1 MRWSKSFWAKSGVEI
16 ESAAARESTP
26 VRIAQRI
33 ASPRKRSGILALLD
47 GEGAHAFRFGGGEG
61 HRLKSGLLVGCYG
74 TNCGLHSRRASG
86 VRFSRKFEWRV
97 AVNRRLS
104 FLLIVLVVGGVLTV
118 RGAFSPPEPQTTRK
132 VFNAPEKTVQA
143 PYSDGILAGNTLYLA
158 GRIGLDPKTG
168 KPPAEIED
176 EIKLMLD
183 SLKGTLTQAGMTMDD
198 LVYVQIACT
207 DLSLFDKF
215 NPIYKSYFTTK
226 DYPAREFIGAG
237 SLLRGGHFELQ
248 AIAVRR

>member
-1 MRWSKSFWAKSGVEI
+1 MEA
-16 ESAAARESTP
+16 T
-26 VRIAQRI
+26 
-33 ASPRKRSGILALLD
+33 
-47 GEGAHAFRFGGGEG
+47 
-61 HRLKSGLLVGCYG
+61 
-74 TNCGLHSRRASG
+74 
-86 VRFSRKFEWRV
+86 
-97 AVNRRLS
+97 VNRRVG
-104 FLLIVLVVGGVLTV
+104 FLLLALIVGGVLTV
-118 RGAFSPPEPQTTRK
+118 RETLSATNGQTTRK
-132 VFNAPEKTVQA
+132 AFNAPEKTVQA
-143 PYSDGILAGNTLYLA
+143 PFSDGILAGNTLYLA

-168 KPPAEIED
+168 KPPAQIDD

-226 DYPAREFIGAG
+226 DLPAREFIGAAA
-237 SLLRGGHFELQ
+237 LLRGGHFELQ

>member
-1 MRWSKSFWAKSGVEI
+1 MNR
-16 ESAAARESTP
+16 
-26 VRIAQRI
+26 
-33 ASPRKRSGILALLD
+33 RSGFLAVALAL
-47 GEGAHAFRFGGGEG
+47 A
-61 HRLKSGLLVGCYG
+61 
-74 TNCGLHSRRASG
+74 
-86 VRFSRKFEWRV
+86 
-97 AVNRRLS
+97 
-104 FLLIVLVVGGVLTV
+104 GVLSVT
-118 RGAFSPPEPQTTRK
+118 GAFSQPAPQATRK
-132 VFNAPEKTVQA
+132 VFNAPERTVQA
-143 PYSDGILAGNTLYLA
+143 PFSDGILAGNTLYLA

-168 KPPAEIED
+168 KPPAEIDD

-207 DLSLFDKF
+207 DLSLFEKF
-215 NPIYKSYFTTK
+215 NPIYMSYFKTK

>member
-1 MRWSKSFWAKSGVEI
+1 
-16 ESAAARESTP
+16 
-26 VRIAQRI
+26 
-33 ASPRKRSGILALLD
+33 
-47 GEGAHAFRFGGGEG
+47 
-61 HRLKSGLLVGCYG
+61 
-74 TNCGLHSRRASG
+74 
-86 VRFSRKFEWRV
+86 
-97 AVNRRLS
+97 VNRRVAY
-104 FLLIVLVVGGVLTV
+104 LLIVLVVAAAFTL
-118 RGAFSPPEPQTTRK
+118 RGAVPQPVPQAARK
-132 VFNAPEKTVQA
+132 VFNAPNKTVDA
-143 PYSDGILAGNTLYLA
+143 PFSDGILAGNTLYLA

-168 KPPAEIED
+168 KPPAEIDD

-215 NPIYKSYFTTK
+215 NPIYKTYFTTK